1 MALRSPISQFSAES
15 AVVTQ
20 QRLLVMLYDRVMRD
34 IDDAETAIRSGDRH
48 ACNSALLHAQ
58 EIIAE
63 LERALDPTVWDA
75 AKELATVYMYVQGRL
90 VRANV
95 AQDLAALESCRV
107 ALGPLREAWTKAW
120 QVSLAPTTPSAAGHG
135 GDFAMASAG
144 SVVSPAS
151 ASPNRVRRPLDVAG

>member
-20 QRLLVMLYDRVMRD
+20 QRLLVMLYDRVIRD
-34 IDDAETAIRSGDRH
+34 IDDAESAIRARDRH
-48 ACNSALLHAQ
+48 ASNEALLHAQ
-58 EIIAE
+58 DIIAE

-75 AKELATVYMYVQGRL
+75 AKELATVYMFVQARL

-95 AQDLAALESCRV
+95 AQDLSALADART

-120 QVSLAPTTPSAAGHG
+120 QTTLAPSGDPVPVAAG
-135 GDFAMASAG
+135 
-144 SVVSPAS
+144 
-151 ASPNRVRRPLDVAG
+151 VRRPLDVAG

>member
-34 IDDAETAIRSGDRH
+34 IDDADAAIRSGDRH
-48 ACNSALLHAQ
+48 ACNGALLHAQ

-63 LERALDPTVWDA
+63 LERALDPTIWDA

-95 AQDLAALESCRV
+95 AQDLAALDLCRT
-107 ALGPLREAWTKAW
+107 ALGPLRDAWTKAW
-120 QVSLAPTTPSAAGHG
+120 QVGMAPAANN
-135 GDFAMASAG
+135 ANNASNAISAG
-144 SVVSPAS
+144 SAGAS
-151 ASPNRVRRPLDVAG
+151 APKQVRRPLDVAG